1 MRIIPFP
8 VYINLYPVSKSGFGQ
23 LRFMENYFV
32 KKVFAE
38 RPTKRRIIPFP
49 VLLIPFPVSKT
60 SFRLLRLNENYS
72 MEEVS
77 NQRPTSGRR

>member
-1 MRIIPFP
+1 
-8 VYINLYPVSKSGFGQ
+8 
-23 LRFMENYFV
+23 MENYFV
-32 KKVFAE
+32 KKCFAE
-38 RPTKRRIIPFP
+38 RPTKGRIIPFH
-49 VLLIPFPVSKT
+49 VLLIPFPVSET